1 MKERECSETKYYFDN
16 SATTRVSDAV
26 LEAMLPF
33 FQECYGNASSIYT
46 LGRNAREA
54 YIMAARQT
62 AEALGAEESEIYFTS
77 GGSESDNWALKSG
90 AAFIAES
97 GKRHIISSEF
107 EHPAVLNTL
116 KRLESQ
122 GFGVSLVK
130 PDRNG
135 IIEIDELRRMMR
147 PDTGLVSIMSVN
159 NETGMIQPIG
169 QIGRLCRDAGILFH
183 TDAVQAVGNIEIDVR
198 RQNIDLLSASGHK
211 IHGPKGIGILYMRKG
226 LWLDPLI
233 DGGGQEKGR
242 RGGTENIPGI
252 VGIGAAMKEAV
263 ENMDQKQRRLRR
275 FQKKMLLEFE
285 RIPDCE
291 LVGTLADRV
300 CTNLNLCVKGV
311 EAKKVVYGMD
321 NDFGVAISS
330 VSACGCK
337 ESRPSHVL
345 LSMGYNEE
353 NAKSSIRITMSINTT
368 EHEVDILIA
377 SLKKTI
383 SDLRGERYDENK

>member
-77 GGSESDNWALKSG
+77 GGSESDNWALRSG

>member
-1 MKERECSETKYYFDN
+1 
-16 SATTRVSDAV
+16 
-26 LEAMLPF
+26 
-33 FQECYGNASSIYT
+33 
-46 LGRNAREA
+46 
-54 YIMAARQT
+54 MAARQT

-135 IIEIDELRRMMR
+135 IIEIDELRKMIR

-159 NETGMIQPIG
+159 NETGMIQPVG
-169 QIGRLCRDAGILFH
+169 QIGRFCRDAGILFH
-183 TDAVQAVGNIEIDVR
+183 TDAVQAVGNIEIDVH

-263 ENMDQKQRRLRR
+263 ENIDQKQKRLRR

-291 LVGTLADRV
+291 LVGTLKNRV

-330 VSACGCK
+330 VSACGCQ

-353 NAKSSIRITMSINTT
+353 DAKSSIRITMSINTT

>member
-169 QIGRLCRDAGILFH
+169 QIGRLCRDARILFH